1 MKKARQRAGI
11 DRGIRLIML
20 AKWRQAFERLRAVP
34 GPPSAFKQLREL
46 TERMHAGTDIEEAQQ
61 HLQKMALEQAAA
73 LANPREQS
81 KRRAAAIKREIDARA
96 AKLKQCGV
104 SNPVEQARAEAAK
117 RHGYAS
123 EQALK
128 KWLRRNR

>member
-1 MKKARQRAGI
+1 MKKTRQRAGI

-20 AKWRQAFERLRAVP
+20 AKWRQAFELLRAVP

-61 HLQKMALEQAAA
+61 
-73 LANPREQS
+73 
-81 KRRAAAIKREIDARA
+81 
-96 AKLKQCGV
+96 
-104 SNPVEQARAEAAK
+104 

-123 EQALK
+123 EHALK